1 MPRGAG
7 SWPGLPAPWEIP
19 GPFPRYSHPQFPQ
32 LPQPRHTATASPAR
46 HRLGA
51 AAPPRAEPWHGTGHG
66 TGGAEGCS
74 LTQLAPGCPT
84 GTHGDSPEHPHV
96 ASQVPTAQAA
106 AAPAPP
112 LASPTDSQ
120 PHNPASSQGFSGD
133 SLRLREE
140 KGQGNPRVWVH
151 REPEGG
157 VGELHRQPQTKRGN
171 SGS

>member
-84 GTHGDSPEHPHV
+84 GTHGDSPEHLHV

-157 VGELHRQPQTKRGN
+157 VGELHRQPQTKWGN